1 MWTEEVFHERS
12 ATFFQRW
19 HLMFHASYSKFL
31 CSERYPSYKSSH
43 LGILQAQTQMDGS
56 ESNFKSWSRLVKPS
70 MEVVIALFPNA
81 ISLSFN
87 RQDGRYFFL
96 NRSSIEKI
104 CLNDEI
110 WIVEVIFSHKCKRW
124 QPASLFPDLCKII
137 NLLHVFFRI

>member
-1 MWTEEVFHERS
+1 MKDQ
-12 ATFFQRW
+12 APFFKDHTW
-19 HLMFHASYSKFL
+19 
-31 CSERYPSYKSSH
+31 CSMQVIVNSCVKK
-43 LGILQAQTQMDGS
+43 GILHINPAILEFFKLKHRTGLNQI
-56 ESNFKSWSRLVKPS
+56 SNPGPGLIKPS

-110 WIVEVIFSHKCKRW
+110 WIVEVIFSHKYKRW
-124 QPASLFPDLCKII
+124 QPASLFPDLCKMI
-137 NLLHVFFRI
+137 NLLHVFF